1 MRTAKFIIPVSV
13 LTEFL
18 DYINRQ
24 GLKSTIVSRIEDVC
38 NIEIAYTKEQAH
50 IIDDMEEFVSLL
62 LGLVL
67 ASITAL
73 AYLVEAAQKSTQ

>member
-18 DYINRQ
+18 DYINSQ

-38 NIEIAYTKEQAH
+38 DIEIAYTKAQEH
-50 IIDDMEEFVSLL
+50 IIDDMEEFVNLL
-62 LGLVL
+62 VGLVL

-73 AYLVEAAQKSTQ
+73 ACLVEAAQKSTQ

>member
-18 DYINRQ
+18 DYINSQ
-24 GLKSTIVSRIEDVC
+24 GLKSTIVSRKEDVC
-38 NIEIAYTKEQAH
+38 DIEIAYTKEQAH
-50 IIDDMEEFVSLL
+50 IIDDMEEFVNLL
-62 LGLVL
+62 VGLVL